1 MTGDVIPIPN
11 RRVME
16 IRVSLDTFKGSLST
30 VEIPVANTTDVTP
43 QPKS

>member
-16 IRVSLDTFKGSLST
+16 IRVSLDTFKGSNST
-30 VEIPVANTTDVTP
+30 VEMPIVNPTDH
-43 QPKS
+43 